1 MILGEDMEIKR
12 LITEMQECMDTLQY
26 LPPDLQAEIGLA
38 LQPLRSENS
47 QLRRRLRIANQQI
60 RRLEQAPDKEN
71 VAASVDVEGTLCC
84 LTLPVVGY
92 LSDAPSNIVL
102 ALNTV

>member
-1 MILGEDMEIKR
+1 MEIER
-12 LITEMQECMDTLQY
+12 LVAEMQECMDTLQY

-60 RRLEQAPDKEN
+60 RRLENGPDKEN
-71 VAASVDVEGTLCC
+71 VEPPVNVEGTLCC
-84 LTLPVVGY
+84 QELP
-92 LSDAPSNIVL
+92 NK
-102 ALNTV
+102 NTKTNKTKHHKDMKLKFL